1 MGDGSELRSKL
12 IDALAA
18 ICIAILIVAVLSG
31 CFGREKRETIV
42 LVEPGDVVEVTSGK
56 KVEVRTV
63 YTAPDGTKKDATDQR
78 SIAGTVAM
86 PKSIYKKM
94 RTSYLAMVDFLNG
107 KITEAEFRAKLQQA
121 KSEQGSGDDQKANV
135 PQAEKDGK

>member
-1 MGDGSELRSKL
+1 MNGNERSSKL

-18 ICIAILIVAVLSG
+18 ISIAILIVAALSG
-31 CFGREKRETIV
+31 CFGRAERQTVV
-42 LVEPGDVVEVTSGK
+42 LVEPGDVVEVTSDK

-63 YTAPDGTKKDATDQR
+63 YTAPDGAKKEATDER

-94 RTSYLAMVDFLNG
+94 RTSYIAMVDFLNG